1 MKKIGFALSIIL
13 ALVLATA
20 TLPGCAT
27 HDGLIPAMADGS
39 LAGCVEWAQ
48 ANHDAELEALCRAG
62 RPLTE
67 VLDLFAARQRQA
79 LSRDAGAEGSATT
92 THATPRCGALHATS
106 HDCTAPSGSSTGCP
120 TEPSWRSEASG
131 RRARA

>member
-1 MKKIGFALSIIL
+1 MRKL
-13 ALVLATA
+13 ALIITALLALA
-20 TLPGCAT
+20 LPSCH

-79 LSRDAGAEGSATT
+79 LARDAGVE
-92 THATPRCGALHATS
+92 
-106 HDCTAPSGSSTGCP
+106 
-120 TEPSWRSEASG
+120 
-131 RRARA
+131 